1 VSKEPTI
8 SLAGSKSRRTLDR
21 VDGFTTSIGPD
32 NVLTGSLSGNG
43 HCIVLGAVEGDSEI
57 GGTLVIGDGGRWT
70 GNISA
75 DTVVIAGQM
84 QGSVVARSKIEIVS
98 TARVHGSLTS
108 PFIAIAEGA
117 VHEGEIHM
125 AEVKRFTDQRD
136 SE

>member
-1 VSKEPTI
+1 
-8 SLAGSKSRRTLDR
+8 
-21 VDGFTTSIGPD
+21 
-32 NVLTGSLSGNG
+32 
-43 HCIVLGAVEGDSEI
+43 
-57 GGTLVIGDGGRWT
+57 
-70 GNISA
+70 
-75 DTVVIAGQM
+75 M